1 MNRGESRRIVCED
14 LMGDRV
20 RVKIDGTPQL
30 AAEGLPGALGR
41 LHLGS
46 GVEVAATLEPS
57 AVTVYSS

>member
-1 MNRGESRRIVCED
+1 MNRGEY
-14 LMGDRV
+14 LMDDRV